1 MPLFFVCAPK
11 TWIALSY
18 RAVIGP
24 FWFQDEKGKTTTVA
38 SDGYLTGLR
47 KFWRSLGRRSS
58 CAVEEAW
65 FQQDGAT
72 PHTSRVVLA
81 WLQER
86 FGKRL
91 ISRKLPNEWP
101 QHSPDLNPLDYFLW
115 GFLKDGNKP
124 QTIQELKLSIEKEVQ
139 RIYPET
145 CHRVVQ
151 NFQRRIRACL
161 ERNGQYL
168 EHIV

>member
-1 MPLFFVCAPK
+1 ML
-11 TWIALSY
+11 I
-18 RAVIGP
+18 
-24 FWFQDEKGKTTTVA
+24 
-38 SDGYLTGLR
+38 
-47 KFWRSLGRRSS
+47 KFWGSLGRRSS

-72 PHTSRVVLA
+72 PHTSRVALA

-86 FGKRL
+86 FGERL
-91 ISRKLPNEWP
+91 ISRKLPNEWSP
-101 QHSPDLNPLDYFLW
+101 HSPDLNPLDYFLW
-115 GFLKDGNKP
+115 VFLKDRVYGNKP

-139 RIYPET
+139 RIDPET

-161 ERNGQYL
+161 ERNGQHL